1 MKENTPKFPSSE
13 LWYWAAFSRYV
24 GLIWV
29 IKNFVIKQF
38 ITAIHSKISQWWKLY
53 SDQTRIKSLFK
64 TNEKY
69 RYGLPKTLS
78 KHLKMLLISKI
89 IRICGGESSLN
100 RVSKSFFVFPS
111 SHRHLYFVVEVLMV
125 FTNVK
130 ARIQWSIACSIF
142 TSFLS
147 AEIVACD
154 V

>member
-1 MKENTPKFPSSE
+1 MEESTPKFPSSE
-13 LWYWAAFSRYV
+13 LWYWAQFSRYV
-24 GLIWV
+24 GL

-38 ITAIHSKISQWWKLY
+38 ITAIHSKITQWWKLH

-78 KHLKMLLISKI
+78 KQLKILLISKI
-89 IRICGGESSLN
+89 IRICGGESSLD

-125 FTNVK
+125 SSNVK
-130 ARIQWSIACSIF
+130 ARTHWSITRSKF
-142 TSFLS
+142 TSFFS

>member
-1 MKENTPKFPSSE
+1 MILSNILTLLRINLSHFE
-13 LWYWAAFSRYV
+13 LF
-24 GLIWV
+24 
-29 IKNFVIKQF
+29 FIKQF
-38 ITAIHSKISQWWKLY
+38 ITAIQSKNIQRWKLH
-53 SDQTRIKSLFK
+53 SDQTRVKSLFK

-69 RYGLPKTLS
+69 RYGLRKTLL

-89 IRICGGESSLN
+89 TRICVGEISLN
-100 RVSKSFFVFPS
+100 GVAKSCFVFPS

-130 ARIQWSIACSIF
+130 ARIQWSIARSKF
-142 TSFLS
+142 TSFFS